1 MDQVTEKDL
10 MTDLLQ
16 TQRFVSASYNGKASE
31 TKSIAL
37 KEDLLKI
44 LGDEQLCLSLIFDA
58 MDRRGWYQTQP
69 AKQQD
74 IQNAI
79 SKFNNPQVFT
89 AMEQVLQPQYQISKE
104 ATTMY
109 GQTFPTN
116 VLHDYTQTRGDYGY
130 GQQGYA
136 GAGIGAAGAGM
147 GAAGAGMGTAGQ
159 GIGAAGFGAQGAF
172 GQAGGYQGMGATGV
186 GFQGGGVG
194 YQGAGWGGQA
204 GLGYQGAG
212 VGYQGAGW
220 GGQAGVGYGGVTYP
234 VGGIMNAA
242 AQSLQSNFPGLRS
255 AVMSDWTQSRPDV
268 YGYQGAYV
276 APYQTQ
282 FQAQQPQFQVQQP
295 QFGFQGQI
303 PQAGFPAQNVLAT
316 FQQTRL
322 DPGLGTRGFGAGAG
336 YGAGNIG
343 GYGVGNIGGYGVGN
357 IGGVGAGNIGGVG
370 AGNIGGVGVGATGGW
385 GAGGYGAGG
394 GIGGYGAGIG
404 GTTMGTTMGTTAG
417 GIYGGSIMN
426 AAANTLQSNI
436 GNLRGSVLNDWSL
449 TSPEN
454 QNEFL
459 AQQRQFGTTQIGA
472 TPTGLQAQVIQSQP
486 YAQRNVAGLA
496 GTSTWAGAGLSGT
509 AGYTGGIQVQ

>member
-147 GAAGAGMGTAGQ
+147 GAAGAGMGTAGAGMGTAGAGMGTAGA

-204 GLGYQGAG
+204 GLGYQGAGVGYQGAGVGYQGAG

-282 FQAQQPQFQVQQP
+282 FQAQQPQF
-295 QFGFQGQI
+295 GFQGQI

-336 YGAGNIG
+336 YG
-343 GYGVGNIGGYGVGN
+343 VGN

-385 GAGGYGAGG
+385 GAGG
-394 GIGGYGAGIG
+394 GIGGYGTGFG
-404 GTTMGTTMGTTAG
+404 GTTMGTTMGTPAG
-417 GIYGGSIMN
+417 GIYGGGIMN